1 MKCGTKLKG
10 SCDITLTLFR
20 LRGDALTKPF
30 VSEMTW
36 QGSFENVSMTLGQF
50 SASVADLQNQAQFKA
65 FLEMKVEILTKYM
78 EGILS

>member
-1 MKCGTKLKG
+1 
-10 SCDITLTLFR
+10 
-20 LRGDALTKPF
+20 
-30 VSEMTW
+30 MTW

-78 EGILS
+78 ERILK